1 LKKSSHIQLGLLAT
15 FVLSLTSCQRK
26 EMQRCVD
33 ESQIVVD
40 DHYCEIND
48 AHYRWY
54 YGGGGNYG
62 AGSAASGGSFS
73 PHSGM
78 TGVTSSSVSR
88 GGFGS
93 SGGHGSGGAGE

>member
-1 LKKSSHIQLGLLAT
+1 MKKSSHIKLGLLAT
-15 FVLSLTSCQRK
+15 FVLSLTSCQRE

-33 ESQIVVD
+33 ENQIVVD
-40 DHYCEIND
+40 DHYCEVND
-48 AHYRWY
+48 AHHRWY
-54 YGGGGNYG
+54 YGGSGNYG
-62 AGSAASGGSFS
+62 TGSAASGGSFS

-93 SGGHGSGGAGE
+93 SGGHGSGGTGE